1 MGEGFRCL
9 AVRTSGTVL
18 DSTSANDANRCKTVY
33 PWTSETMPV
42 KRPLGHGSVLL
53 AVAFGLAS
61 AYVGASS
68 VDGEFWG
75 IPTDVEIGGV
85 TFGMLGSKLLGAV
98 AIVFAGYGLYLLTKR
113 ALHDRTPS
121 KRRQHDVRN
130 VLRLGFGVA
139 TVVALLGVATDQWVG
154 VLFSLGV
161 VGFAV
166 TFALQQPLFSLIG
179 WLYIMVKRPY
189 QVGDRVAIEGSKG
202 DVVEVDFLVTTL
214 WEINGDLVSS
224 NQPSGRIITLPN
236 SVVLSS
242 HVKNY
247 TREDF
252 PFVWNELSIQV
263 AYETDLE
270 YAQDLMREEAD
281 DFLGDEMAAA
291 SPGTGSASRRRRSN
305 WRFRTARRS
314 TSSRRSRGWSSVS
327 GISSTHG
334 AASACGTNCTGASW
348 SRSTRR
354 PTGSSSPSAGTGS
367 VTAFSTRRHSAS
379 RTNSVTMASS
389 ASRSRYWAVE
399 RATSRSLASS

>member
-1 MGEGFRCL
+1 
-9 AVRTSGTVL
+9 
-18 DSTSANDANRCKTVY
+18 
-33 PWTSETMPV
+33 MPV

-281 DFLGDEMAAA
+281 DFLGDEMAARIA
-291 SPGTGSASRRRRSN
+291 RYRERLSETPVELEVQDRPSVNVVQEESWVEFRLRYLVHPRRGQRVRNELYRRILVAFNEAPDRVKFPVSRNR
-305 WRFRTARRS
+305 
-314 TSSRRSRGWSSVS
+314 
-327 GISSTHG
+327 
-334 AASACGTNCTGASW
+334 
-348 SRSTRR
+348 
-354 PTGSSSPSAGTGS
+354 
-367 VTAFSTRRHSAS
+367 
-379 RTNSVTMASS
+379 
-389 ASRSRYWAVE
+389 
-399 RATSRSLASS
+399 